1 MRGTGGVRAAAAV
14 VAAMAVGLFAAA
26 PAGATYHEMRIRAI
40 FKGPTD
46 VSFVELQ
53 MTQPGQNLTAGRK
66 LTYYDST
73 ATTTHSSPVF
83 TDVAHGDNQRTILIA
98 DTAQPTTPDFTWGT
112 LWQNI
117 NSDANGGAIC
127 YENIDCVAWGPNFT
141 GGALLPSPAGTPL
154 SNLSSSQ
161 VAARNI
167 TANCP
172 TALDN
177 ADDTNDSAAD
187 FSFVV
192 GFPVRANSATPTE
205 TVCPPAPGTVAK
217 AKCKKKKRKKSS
229 SSAQAA
235 KKKKCK
241 KKKKRR

>member
-1 MRGTGGVRAAAAV
+1 MGRVRAGVAAAATLTL
-14 VAAMAVGLFAAA
+14 GLVLAA

-53 MTQPGQNLTAGRK
+53 MTEPGQNLTAGRK
-66 LTYYDST
+66 LTYYDSA

-83 TDVAHGDNQRTILIA
+83 TDVASGQNQRTILIG
-98 DTAQPTTPDFTWGT
+98 DTLAGGSPDFTWGT

-127 YENIDCVAWGPNFT
+127 YESIDCVAWGPNFT

-154 SNLSSSQ
+154 SGLSTNQ
-161 VAARNI
+161 VAARSI

-187 FSFVV
+187 FGFVV
-192 GFPVRANSATPTE
+192 GFPLRNNSVAPTE
-205 TVCPPAPGTVAK
+205 TVCPPAPSGPA
-217 AKCKKKKRKKSS
+217 
-229 SSAQAA
+229 
-235 KKKKCK
+235 KKKCK
-241 KKKKRR
+241 KKRKKKR